1 MINQTSSP
9 SPQNTYRCVQKLNLF
24 TWALNFLTSPVRTR
38 HKLLDS
44 GLPCNSRTCRHRSDL
59 TKLTKINKKP
69 WALSSRALRG
79 SAKRSDTVYVTLF
92 WIVIQMLLL
101 CNVKMNLPLI
111 PQSAVISS
119 LFLLYNKIRILHK
132 YADDSVI
139 MWLLQGLKS
148 VIFYFLNYMSN
159 LKKSQQKKSKWTH
172 DTNKTINIRTK
183 TLNWSLKLT
192 GSQSRSFERF
202 IKTLQQHIGQN

>member
-44 GLPCNSRTCRHRSDL
+44 GLPCNSRTCRHRLDL

-79 SAKRSDTVYVTLF
+79 SAKRSDTVYMTLF

-111 PQSAVISS
+111 PQSAVISP

-159 LKKSQQKKSKWTH
+159 LKKA
-172 DTNKTINIRTK
+172 
-183 TLNWSLKLT
+183 
-192 GSQSRSFERF
+192 SR
-202 IKTLQQHIGQN
+202 KNQNEHMTQTRP